1 MVAAAP
7 PWRGRVTRAEK
18 EGSLVDDAPQR
29 FACLYD
35 RYYRNVL
42 RYALTH
48 SEPGSAEDVASEVFL
63 IAWRQL
69 PHIPEPPLPWLLG
82 VARNLLRQQAG
93 AGRRQRRLADRIG
106 ALASPADT
114 TAWDTAEHVV
124 EREAALEVLQ
134 SLPERDI
141 EALTLVTWHGLGAAD
156 AAAAA
161 GCSTRAFTVRLHR
174 ARRRLAAALRSA
186 DQPRAPSPR
195 VPRSA
200 AVHRPGSPP
209 SPNAPD
215 LMEQP

>member
-1 MVAAAP
+1 MSP
-7 PWRGRVTRAEK
+7 ELEK
-18 EGSLVDDAPQR
+18 EGCLVDGAPER
-29 FACLYD
+29 FAGLYD

-69 PHIPEPPLPWLLG
+69 PGIPEPPLPWLLG

-93 AGRRQRRLADRIG
+93 AGPRRRRLAGRIA

-114 TAWDTAEHVV
+114 TAWDAAEHVV
-124 EREAALEVLQ
+124 ERASALEVLL

-141 EALTLVTWHGLGAAD
+141 EALTLVTWHGLGPAE
-156 AAAAA
+156 AAAAV

-186 DQPRAPSPR
+186 DEPRAPSAR
-195 VPRSA
+195 VPA
-200 AVHRPGSPP
+200 PGGPARPGSRPA
-209 SPNAPD
+209 SNAPD